1 MKIKCFTIVALVCA
15 AVAARAGVI
24 SDTLYMEARG
34 EGERGLRAVAT
45 VIYNRAKGSAAQMEK
60 VCLKPYQF
68 SCWNGKAPKSV
79 RIAPKSA
86 FDRRAYALCL
96 SIEKEL
102 LSGNFSPLGEWT
114 HYYNPRLCSP
124 TWAQGVPCVKIGN
137 HNFLKAK

>member
-1 MKIKCFTIVALVCA
+1 MFTILILVCA
-15 AVAARAGVI
+15 LKAQAGI
-24 SDTLYMEARG
+24 IADTLYMEARG

-45 VIYNRAKGSAAQMEK
+45 VIYNRAKGSAARMEK
-60 VCLKPYQF
+60 VCLKPKQF
-68 SCWNGKAPKSV
+68 SCWNGETPKTV

-86 FDRRAYALCL
+86 FDRRAHALCL

-124 TWAQGVPCVKIGN
+124 TWAQGVPYVKIGN
-137 HNFLKAK
+137 HNFLKTK

>member
-1 MKIKCFTIVALVCA
+1 MEIKYFTIVALACA
-15 AVAARAGVI
+15 AVAARAGIV

-45 VIYNRAKGSAAQMEK
+45 VIYNRAKGSAARMEK

-68 SCWNGKAPKSV
+68 SCWNGKAPKTF
-79 RIAPKSA
+79 RIVPKSA

-102 LSGNFSPLGEWT
+102 LSGNFKPLGDWT
-114 HYYNPRLCSP
+114 HYYNPKLCSP
-124 TWAQGVPCVKIGN
+124 SWAKGVPYVKIGN
-137 HNFLKAK
+137 HNFLKTK

>member
-1 MKIKCFTIVALVCA
+1 MKIKYFTIVALVCA

-34 EGERGLRAVAT
+34 EGERGLRAVAS
-45 VIYNRAKGSAAQMEK
+45 VIYNRAKGSAARMEK
-60 VCLKPYQF
+60 VCLKPKQF
-68 SCWNGKAPKSV
+68 SCWNGKAPKS
-79 RIAPKSA
+79 A
-86 FDRRAYALCL
+86 FDRRAHALCL

-124 TWAQGVPCVKIGN
+124 RWAQGVPCVKIGN
-137 HNFLKAK
+137 HKFLKTK